1 MSSTTERSFN
11 NLVSGKVFEDYRN
24 LPYEGQKRVAI
35 KTALVAAAAGLLAG
49 IVIGSITGILFA
61 GIVGLGA
68 FTYFV
73 TRYENQDEYLNDY
86 VQGAI
91 KRVTKQQDVVDEI
104 IDGTVALYH
113 KVAQKLTYF
122 INSERA

>member
-1 MSSTTERSFN
+1 MSSIVERSFN

-61 GIVGLGA
+61 GMVGLGA
-68 FTYFV
+68 FSYFI
-73 TRYENQDEYLNDY
+73 TRYENQGEYINDY
-86 VQGAI
+86 VQGVV
-91 KRVTKQQDVVDEI
+91 KHVTKQQDVVDEI
-104 IDGTVALYH
+104 IDGTMAFYH
-113 KVAQKLTYF
+113 KVTHKLNLFLNAET
-122 INSERA
+122 A